1 MFHSTYFAGLSL
13 CSHCVINH
21 SVVFG
26 VVLHFKIKTV
36 HHKEP
41 LSISEDRVDH
51 VVCGED
57 L

>member
-51 VVCGED
+51 VVCEEN